1 MEEQLR
7 IQEQKWEEQQTQNK
21 VIQDILKE
29 IMMSLQ
35 EMNGRIKATVE
46 KKILKSPTSSVKST
60 EVHDDGATRIRG
72 YVPKLKFPK
81 FNGTNPRMWIKKYN
95 KYFHLCKIP
104 EEQKVDLACLVEKAE
119 QWVSS

>member
-1 MEEQLR
+1 MGRTTNPEQGDTGYFEGNNDVFTR
-7 IQEQKWEEQQTQNK
+7 NEWKNEGN
-21 VIQDILKE
+21 
-29 IMMSLQ
+29 S
-35 EMNGRIKATVE
+35 R
-46 KKILKSPTSSVKST
+46 KKNLKSPTSSVKST

-104 EEQKVDLACLVEKAE
+104 EEQKVDLACLYMVEKAE